1 MFGHELDSLYLAFE
15 RGGSGAYGYPPA
27 ASDFRKHDRVD
38 RDRATAAP
46 LALSRKRARDL
57 QKEPVALF
65 LRVSGRGILEAV
77 RDSSTSFAL
86 LTSLLRR
93 KPPHSL
99 NVSLRRSPRFLL
111 VCRVA
116 APPRDRLRMTGSA
129 STLS

>member
-86 LTSLLRR
+86 LTSLRM
-93 KPPHSL
+93 S
-99 NVSLRRSPRFLL
+99 VSADPTSAEVRALAITAESPGRS
-111 VCRVA
+111 
-116 APPRDRLRMTGSA
+116 T
-129 STLS
+129 